1 MSIVTENSVLSQI
14 NSFEQVDRNVEK
26 ETPTKSNVGV
36 NFFKD
41 DFNKGFILNKSPQQT
56 DFILEGFPRT
66 NFLDKRGNVSLPYSD
81 RDPFESSVNNN
92 GAPLLKI
99 HNKDNFLDKYYSR
112 IKSSGDRLSIRQNNR
127 FGFDQPFV
135 IREVGNTL
143 GFNGIESVPGFE
155 NNTIAQI
162 IDFAGGLFD
171 DIGGAVLGRSPNQLL
186 GAGANSILRTG
197 KFLISPEGA
206 GFLLKQSVLTKRNA
220 QSIRTDVRY
229 GITNDSVKKIQNIKS
244 YDPKS
249 LASIPGVTRL
259 SIYALDPELE
269 LKRYFDTVT
278 SYISDLALSLSLPK
292 PPKLIQLG
300 DVSLKVPALG
310 LASKLTLSKIKTKF
324 KKPNFVKNVQG
335 AVSNTVESIKRN
347 VEDQADNIKTAA
359 ELLKNANN
367 SLLDKRG
374 LSKFDVNA
382 FNNLGVDPVNMI
394 PYGKREEAKYNGK
407 DEETLDFIPF
417 RFEDGDGNL
426 IVFRA
431 ILSGITDTFS
441 PEYSSERY
449 VGRPDNVYVYQGT
462 QREISFTFD
471 VYPKS
476 DQELVLLWEK
486 MNYLAGLT
494 YPDWTAQ
501 GFGGQSMIAPFCKL
515 TIGDM
520 YKNTYGYISNLS
532 YTVQDTGTWETTW
545 CKLPKYIQAACNF
558 TYVGERLPA
567 KNQKHYEAPWIQ
579 QSDYKLSLLSQ
590 LTDVS
595 ELKNKL
601 ANVSKLDSSTI
612 KKFTKG
618 L

>member
-162 IDFAGGLFD
+162 IDFAGGLLD
-171 DIGGAVLGRSPNQLL
+171 GIGGAVLGRSPNQLL

-579 QSDYKLSLLSQ
+579 QSDYKLSLLAQ

>member
-197 KFLISPEGA
+197 KFLVSPEGA

-278 SYISDLALSLSLPK
+278 SYVSDLALSLSLPK
-292 PPKLIQLG
+292 PPKLVELG
-300 DVSLKVPALG
+300 DISLKLPALG
-310 LASKLTLSKIKTKF
+310 LASRLKLPKLKTKF
-324 KKPNFVKNVQG
+324 KKPNFVKNIQG

-347 VEDQADNIKTAA
+347 VEDQADNIKSAA
-359 ELLKNANN
+359 ELLKQANN
-367 SLLDKRG
+367 SLLDKRN

-394 PYGKREEAKYNGK
+394 PYGTREEAKYNGK

-417 RFEDGDGNL
+417 RFEDSDKKL

-431 ILSGITDTFS
+431 ILSGITDTFT
-441 PEYSSERY
+441 PEYTSERY
-449 VGRPDNVYVYQGT
+449 VGRPDSVYVYQGT

-471 VYPKS
+471 IYPKS

-494 YPDWTAQ
+494 YPDWTASS
-501 GFGGQSMIAPFCKL
+501 FGGQSMITPFCKL

-520 YKNTYGYISNLS
+520 YKNTSGYISSLT

-558 TYVGERLPA
+558 TYVGDRLPA

-579 QSDYKLSLLSQ
+579 QADYKLSLLSE
-590 LTDVS
+590 LADIS
-595 ELKNKL
+595 GLKNKL
-601 ANVSKLDSSTI
+601 SDVSKLDSSTI